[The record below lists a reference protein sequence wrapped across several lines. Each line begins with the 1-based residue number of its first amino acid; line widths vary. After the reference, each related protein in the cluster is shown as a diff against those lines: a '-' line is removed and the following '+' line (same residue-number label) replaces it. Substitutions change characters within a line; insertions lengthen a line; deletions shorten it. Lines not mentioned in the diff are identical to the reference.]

1 MPLGE
6 TRCDPFRGIALGK
19 DGKAEEGTLLRQ
31 ATRVGQVAQTAF
43 TTISGHICRRPEA
56 KSTITTMANLI
67 VDWGNMGH
75 LIMINIK
82 ILIQGGRNFFS

>member
-31 ATRVGQVAQTAF
+31 ATRVGQAAQTAF
-43 TTISGHICRRPEA
+43 TTI
-56 KSTITTMANLI
+56 
-67 VDWGNMGH
+67 
-75 LIMINIK
+75 
-82 ILIQGGRNFFS
+82 ILQNPLKAPNPLFVAVGQWFF